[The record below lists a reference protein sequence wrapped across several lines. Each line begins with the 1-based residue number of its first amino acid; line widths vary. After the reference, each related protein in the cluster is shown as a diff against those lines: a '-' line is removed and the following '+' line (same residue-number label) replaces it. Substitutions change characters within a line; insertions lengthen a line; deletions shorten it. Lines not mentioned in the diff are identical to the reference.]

1 MAKIPDFL
9 LRSLYVKGSLSN
21 HEDGFEFEVKNELG
35 PVRIV
40 GVQPLKVDRKP
51 VSLDQCHFVHDGKKA
66 SFKDVSTENSLLL
79 RKGDALLVQV
89 DGSNLNR
96 SRHTLGIGLIIK
108 DIGSI
113 NFSISDRVK

>member
-1 MAKIPDFL
+1 MAKIPEFL
-9 LRSLYVKGSLSN
+9 LRSLYVKGSLNSR
-21 HEDGFEFEVKNELG
+21 ESGFEFEVKNELG
-35 PVRIV
+35 PVRII

-51 VSLDQCHFVHDGKKA
+51 VPLEQCHFIHEGSRA
-66 SFKDVSTENSLLL
+66 SFSDVSGENSLLL
-79 RKGDALLVQV
+79 RKGEALLVQV

-96 SRHTLGIGLIIK
+96 GRHTLGIGLIIK